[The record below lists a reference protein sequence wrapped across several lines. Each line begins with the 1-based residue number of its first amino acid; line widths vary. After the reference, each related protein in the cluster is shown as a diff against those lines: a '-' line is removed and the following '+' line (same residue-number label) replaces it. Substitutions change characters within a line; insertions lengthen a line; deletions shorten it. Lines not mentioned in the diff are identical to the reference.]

1 MNVSS
6 SSLDTSISNSSSNS
20 NNLNYSNKESDSSNA
35 FSSSLV
41 QSQKIRK
48 RKQSAQVWYSALI
61 MIVITN

>member
-41 QSQKIRK
+41 QSQIIRK
-48 RKQSAQVWYSALI
+48 RKQSAQV
-61 MIVITN
+61 